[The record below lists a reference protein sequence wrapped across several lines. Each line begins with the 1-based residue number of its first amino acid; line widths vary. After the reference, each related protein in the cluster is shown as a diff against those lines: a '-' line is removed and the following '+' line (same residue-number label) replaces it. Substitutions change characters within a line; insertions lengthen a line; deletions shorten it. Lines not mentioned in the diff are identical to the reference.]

1 MGKKEN
7 LVSTVTGALTDN
19 LKNLPKAIFQ
29 APKKMYDSAIGRTIV
44 DSKETGKDLLN
55 TAKNVKDV
63 GKNLFTT
70 VKSLGGE
77 LFGSAK
83 SAVKGIGST
92 IKNIGSSLF
101 GKKKR
106 AKGEISD
113 VAISPIEVQKKVLEL
128 AGVSVPIVLEATGS
142 EEAKEAILKE
152 IGEPIVGT
160 ILGSTPV
167 VEAEVIDEASRAV
180 SSKGTT
186 SANTVEYNEF
196 TDKKRTN
203 FYPGTSYLGHDEKND
218 CPASITVKYDS
229 NEFVLDNFFLESIQF
244 SRSERMSTMP
254 MLNGDNIF
262 YFYGKNPTTAS
273 INCIC
278 LDMNNQEWLYDMEY
292 YYEHIL
298 RATRSVY
305 GQIKVTLN
313 YDNKSITGYIT
324 SMGSVKSSAS
334 INTANLQFSML
345 VTNEEYFNYTE
356 PDTRWNSEVGRKA
369 ATYTDIKPQALSSI
383 LKRISDRMGGS
394 SVTFEV
400 SKTEVSR

>member
-1 MGKKEN
+1 MGKKKN
-7 LVSTVTGALTDN
+7 LVSTVRGAFTDN
-19 LKNLPKAIFQ
+19 LKDLPKAIFQ
-29 APKKMYDSAIGRTIV
+29 APKKLYDSTIGGKV
-44 DSKETGKDLLN
+44 KETGKDLLT
-55 TAKNVKDV
+55 TAKSVKGV
-63 GKNLFTT
+63 GKNLFFT
-70 VKSLGGE
+70 VKNLGGE

-83 SAVKGIGST
+83 SA
-92 IKNIGSSLF
+92 IKNVGSIIKDIGTSLF
-101 GKKKR
+101 GRKKR

-113 VAISPIEVQKKVLEL
+113 IAVTAIEVQKNVLGL
-128 AGVSVPIVLEATGS
+128 AGVSVPIILEATGS
-142 EEAKEAILKE
+142 KEAKEAVLKE
-152 IGEPIVGT
+152 KGEPIGDDA
-160 ILGSTPV
+160 LGSTPV
-167 VEAEVIDEASRAV
+167 IEVEVKDGASKAV

-186 SANTVEYNEF
+186 SSNTIEYNEF

-203 FYPGTSYLGHDEKND
+203 FYPGTSYLGHNEKND
-218 CPASITVKYDS
+218 CPASITVQYDNS
-229 NEFVLDNFFLESIQF
+229 EFVLDNFFLESIQF

-254 MLNGDNIF
+254 MLNGDNVF

-313 YDNKSITGYIT
+313 YDNKSVTGYIT
-324 SMGSVKSSAS
+324 AMSSIKSSAS
-334 INTANLQFSML
+334 INTANLQFNML
-345 VTNEEYFNYTE
+345 ITNEEYFNYTE

-369 ATYTDIKPQALSSI
+369 VNYTDIKPQALSSI
-383 LKRISDRMGGS
+383 LQRISDKMGGS
-394 SVTFEV
+394 SVTFKV